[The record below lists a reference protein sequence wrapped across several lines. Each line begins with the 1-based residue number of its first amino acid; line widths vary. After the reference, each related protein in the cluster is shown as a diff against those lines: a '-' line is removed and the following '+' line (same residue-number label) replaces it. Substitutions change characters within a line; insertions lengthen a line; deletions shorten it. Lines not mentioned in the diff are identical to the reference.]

1 MGKEIGRESALFVTM
16 FLIVMVLGALTVMN
30 MLVGVLC
37 EVVSAVAATEKEA
50 AAMSFI
56 KCRVRSILNDSGLDQ
71 NNDGLISKEEFEK
84 LIEHPEASVALQEVG
99 VDVIALV
106 DCAEFIFQSDDRG
119 QKFEKKLGF
128 DDFMDIVLKLRGGNM
143 ATVRDIVDLRKF
155 VHSQNTDRNNQLAR
169 MEERQK
175 CTEERLRGLDCKID
189 HLCNSISHLVT
200 HIVPHDADARTEN
213 PCRGVRTTKTAS

>member
-37 EVVSAVAATEKEA
+37 EVVSAVAATEEEQA
-50 AAMSFI
+50 AVSFI
-56 KCRVRSILNDSGLDQ
+56 KARVRFLLQDSGLDQ

-155 VHSQNTDRNNQLAR
+155 VHSRNTGRNNQLAR

-175 CTEERLRGLDCKID
+175 YTEEKLHGLNSKID

-200 HIVPHDADARTEN
+200 HIDARTESPRCAIRN
-213 PCRGVRTTKTAS
+213 AKTA